1 MYDNIVVGTDGSD
14 TAAIAVAH
22 AMALAQAGG
31 GTLHVVH
38 AYENVSLGLAAAAAG
53 SGGPPVDLER
63 LNDGLRSSGQSVV
76 DDVVQEGARGGVA
89 VVPHLVSGEPADVL
103 LTVAG
108 QVNADLIVVGNRGM
122 SGMKR
127 FMLGSVPNRISHHC
141 TCNLLIVDTSK
152 A

>member
-1 MYDNIVVGTDGSD
+1 MYQNIVVGTDGSD
-14 TAAIAVAH
+14 TAAIAVRH

-38 AYENVSLGLAAAAAG
+38 ACENVSLGLAAAAAG

-63 LNDGLRSSGQSVV
+63 LNEGLRESGREVV
-76 DDVVQEGARGGVA
+76 DAVVADGELGGVT
-89 VVPHLVSGEPADVL
+89 VVPHVVTGEPADVL

-108 QVNADLIVVGNRGM
+108 QVDADLIVVGNRGM

-141 TCNLLIVDTSK
+141 NCNLLIVDTSK
-152 A
+152 G

>member
-38 AYENVSLGLAAAAAG
+38 AYEHVSLGLAAAAAG

-63 LNDGLRSSGQSVV
+63 LNDGLRSGGQSVV
-76 DDVVQEGARGGVA
+76 DDVVLEGARGGVV

-152 A
+152 G